1 MIKHNPEIKNNM
13 SKEQKKKKGKIRIHR
28 MIMMHILLKNR
39 IEKYDLNKINI
50 FLYKCKCCLYIY
62 IILIC

>member
-1 MIKHNPEIKNNM
+1 MIKHNPKIKNNM

-50 FLYKCKCCLYIY
+50 FLYKCKCYLYIY